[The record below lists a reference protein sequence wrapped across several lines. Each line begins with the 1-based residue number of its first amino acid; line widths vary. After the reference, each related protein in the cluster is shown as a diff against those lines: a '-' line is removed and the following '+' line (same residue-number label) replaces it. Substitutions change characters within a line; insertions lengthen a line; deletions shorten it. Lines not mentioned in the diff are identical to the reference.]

1 VSDATQNAAEAAV
14 APLTAPQL
22 NAVVLQRE
30 EVASG
35 LLIIRVAAKDWAVPA
50 FKPGQYATLGLP
62 GAAPRIDL
70 SDPDDP
76 PVDPQKLI
84 RRAYSVA
91 SSSHEGEYLEFFVT
105 LVRSGS
111 LTPRL
116 FALRPGD
123 QLFLGQKITGM
134 FTLDMVRPDANLVL
148 AATGTGL
155 APYMSML
162 RTLLPTLQARRIA
175 VIHGARHSWDL
186 AYRAE
191 LTTMQRLCPWFSYI
205 PVVADPAAEPVA
217 WAGRVGF
224 VQDAFAAGVVE
235 KAWGSAPKPDDTH
248 VFLCGNPLM
257 VTAMLEHLTAAGFV
271 EHSRKTPGQVHLER
285 FW

>member
-1 VSDATQNAAEAAV
+1 MPEATQEAAAEAV
-14 APLTAPQL
+14 APLATPQL

-35 LLIIRVAAKDWAVPA
+35 LAILRIAPREWALPA

-62 GAAPRIDL
+62 GAAPRVEF

-76 PVDPQKLI
+76 PVDPHKLI

-91 SSSHEGEYLEFFVT
+91 SSSAEGEYLEFYVT

-123 QLFLGQKITGM
+123 SLFLGPRITGM
-134 FTLDMVRPDANLVL
+134 FTLDMVRSDANLVL

-162 RTLLPTLQARRIA
+162 RTLLPRLQDRRIA

-186 AYRAE
+186 GYRAE
-191 LTTMQRLCPWFSYI
+191 LTTMQRLCPCFSYV

-217 WAGRVGF
+217 WSGRIGF
-224 VQDAFAAGVVE
+224 VQDAWSAGVVAE
-235 KAWGSAPKPDDTH
+235 AWRSAPTPADTH
-248 VFLCGNPLM
+248 VFLCGSPLM
-257 VTAMLEHLTAAGFV
+257 VAAMLERLGAVGFV
-271 EHSRKTPGQVHLER
+271 EHTHKTPGQIHLER

>member
-1 VSDATQNAAEAAV
+1 VTDAVQNAAEQAGAPV
-14 APLTAPQL
+14 AGPQL

-35 LLIIRVAAKDWAVPA
+35 LLILRVAPKDWALPA

-62 GAAPRIDL
+62 GAAPRVDF

-76 PVDPQKLI
+76 PVEPHKLV

-91 SSSHEGEYLEFFVT
+91 SSSAEGEYLEFFVT

-123 QLFLGQKITGM
+123 PLFLGPKITGM
-134 FTLDMVRPDANLVL
+134 FTLDMVRPDAHLVL

-162 RTLLPTLQARRIA
+162 RTLLPRLQDRRIA
-175 VIHGARHSWDL
+175 VLHGARHSWDL
-186 AYRAE
+186 GYRAE
-191 LTTMQRLCPWFSYI
+191 LTTMQRLCPWFSYV

-217 WAGRVGF
+217 WNGRTGF
-224 VQDAFAAGVVE
+224 VQEAWAAGVVE
-235 KAWGSAPKPDDTH
+235 KAWPFKPTPADTH

-257 VTAMLEHLTAAGFV
+257 VTGMLEHLTAAGFV
-271 EHSRKTPGQVHLER
+271 EHTRKTPGQVHLER